1 MNYIDHTLSNIV
13 LPKGAEPLGGWDL
26 YIKTPEGSVCAP
38 EINGCL
44 LQGSVDFFT
53 YFNACSLAKW
63 KKYAGIKRVYLHLE
77 FANEAINKEYAC
89 TIQFFGRSY
98 LDSAASS
105 LASGVRLT
113 STMGKTK
120 ENGSLVFDLLI
131 PETDYEVIGFAL
143 DVRGG
148 VVLEKAYYYARV
160 AEEQINPVKIALCT
174 TTFLKEDYIIP
185 NIELVKNEVLAAD
198 DVIAK
203 NFHMFVIDNGRT
215 LDAEALSDEGVTVLP
230 NPNVGGS
237 GGFARGMME
246 AMKHDENFTH
256 VLLMD
261 DDVSISTE
269 SLRRTFNLLSLAT
282 GKYKNAFINGA
293 MLVAEEPNR
302 QFEDVSYVVNSGAY
316 ASVKSNKYYMDQQQ
330 YIVRNEHIDVEIPKA
345 YGAWWF
351 SCIPVSAIEQVGL
364 PLPLFVRCDDV
375 EYGMR
380 AKPIY
385 MTMNG
390 ICVWHD
396 GFMGRSR
403 ASVDSY
409 QYVRNF
415 LIMIAMTD
423 CSSQDL
429 FMLRM
434 ERALRLQLRVMSYDA
449 ADLILDGIADYLKG
463 PDYFASLNGEEVIK
477 RNAKK
482 NEKLVPLDEL
492 AEPYRNVTYNKRLLG
507 DQSYIKPFLKL
518 MRTLP
523 YDRHLLPDVLLRDTP
538 EAVFYSGLSILSPR
552 TIGTKTLVAI
562 DLEGNQGA
570 VRHMDRERYQQIMD
584 RWKALKSELKERG
597 DEVRAHRACGRY
609 GHDLPLH
616 GRGTL
621 RGAVPRQAPHLHHH
635 GRRPGEHHELR
646 LRVPLRHRRHVR
658 HSRDALRLR
667 RKLGRGG
674 RRH

>member
-385 MTMNG
+385 MTLNG

-482 NEKLVPLDEL
+482 NEKLVLLDEL

-597 DEVRAHRACGRY
+597 DEVRAAY
-609 GHDLPLH
+609 KEALPYL
-616 GRGTL
+616 TST
-621 RGAVPRQAPHLHHH
+621 
-635 GRRPGEHHELR
+635 EFWE
-646 LRVPLRHRRHVR
+646 
-658 HSRDALRLR
+658 
-667 RKLGRGG
+667 KYLGLDESDVS
-674 RRH
+674 

>member
-552 TIGTKTLVAI
+552 TIGTKT
-562 DLEGNQGA
+562 
-570 VRHMDRERYQQIMD
+570 
-584 RWKALKSELKERG
+584 
-597 DEVRAHRACGRY
+597 
-609 GHDLPLH
+609 
-616 GRGTL
+616 
-621 RGAVPRQAPHLHHH
+621 
-635 GRRPGEHHELR
+635 
-646 LRVPLRHRRHVR
+646 
-658 HSRDALRLR
+658 
-667 RKLGRGG
+667 
-674 RRH
+674 

>member
-330 YIVRNEHIDVEIPKA
+330 YIVRNEHIDVEI
-345 YGAWWF
+345 
-351 SCIPVSAIEQVGL
+351 Q
-364 PLPLFVRCDDV
+364 
-375 EYGMR
+375 
-380 AKPIY
+380 
-385 MTMNG
+385 
-390 ICVWHD
+390 
-396 GFMGRSR
+396 
-403 ASVDSY
+403 
-409 QYVRNF
+409 
-415 LIMIAMTD
+415 
-423 CSSQDL
+423 
-429 FMLRM
+429 
-434 ERALRLQLRVMSYDA
+434 
-449 ADLILDGIADYLKG
+449 
-463 PDYFASLNGEEVIK
+463 
-477 RNAKK
+477 
-482 NEKLVPLDEL
+482 
-492 AEPYRNVTYNKRLLG
+492 
-507 DQSYIKPFLKL
+507 KL
-518 MRTLP
+518 MVPGGL
-523 YDRHLLPDVLLRDTP
+523 
-538 EAVFYSGLSILSPR
+538 AV
-552 TIGTKTLVAI
+552 
-562 DLEGNQGA
+562 
-570 VRHMDRERYQQIMD
+570 
-584 RWKALKSELKERG
+584 
-597 DEVRAHRACGRY
+597 
-609 GHDLPLH
+609 
-616 GRGTL
+616 
-621 RGAVPRQAPHLHHH
+621 
-635 GRRPGEHHELR
+635 
-646 LRVPLRHRRHVR
+646 
-658 HSRDALRLR
+658 SR
-667 RKLGRGG
+667 
-674 RRH
+674 

>member
-160 AEEQINPVKIALCT
+160 AEEQINSVKIALCT

-198 DVIAK
+198 DVIAR

-215 LDAEALSDEGVTVLP
+215 LDAEALSDEGVTILP

-492 AEPYRNVTYNKRLLG
+492 AEPYRNVSYNKRLLG
-507 DQSYIKPFLKL
+507 DQSRIKPLLKL

-597 DEVRAHRACGRY
+597 DEVRAAYKEAQPYLTSTEFWEKYLGL
-609 GHDLPLH
+609 DE
-616 GRGTL
+616 
-621 RGAVPRQAPHLHHH
+621 AD
-635 GRRPGEHHELR
+635 EL
-646 LRVPLRHRRHVR
+646 
-658 HSRDALRLR
+658 
-667 RKLGRGG
+667 
-674 RRH
+674 

>member
-1 MNYIDHTLSNIV
+1 MHDPVLWSVLS
-13 LPKGAEPLGGWDL
+13 GLGGVVACKWSAL
-26 YIKTPEGSVCAP
+26 
-38 EINGCL
+38 
-44 LQGSVDFFT
+44 DFDD
-53 YFNACSLAKW
+53 
-63 KKYAGIKRVYLHLE
+63 GQDQRKR
-77 FANEAINKEYAC
+77 
-89 TIQFFGRSY
+89 
-98 LDSAASS
+98 
-105 LASGVRLT
+105 
-113 STMGKTK
+113 
-120 ENGSLVFDLLI
+120 LVGFDLLI

-198 DVIAK
+198 DVIAR

-492 AEPYRNVTYNKRLLG
+492 AEPYRNVSYNKRLLG
-507 DQSYIKPFLKL
+507 DQSRIKPLLKL

-523 YDRHLLPDVLLRDTP
+523 YDRHLLPDVLLRETP

-570 VRHMDRERYQQIMD
+570 VRHMDRERYQQIME
-584 RWKALKSELKERG
+584 RWKALKNELKERG
-597 DEVRAHRACGRY
+597 DEVRAAY
-609 GHDLPLH
+609 KEALPYL
-616 GRGTL
+616 TST
-621 RGAVPRQAPHLHHH
+621 
-635 GRRPGEHHELR
+635 EFWE
-646 LRVPLRHRRHVR
+646 
-658 HSRDALRLR
+658 
-667 RKLGRGG
+667 KYLGLDEADVS
-674 RRH
+674 

>member
-316 ASVKSNKYYMDQQQ
+316 TSVKSNKYYMDQQQ

-492 AEPYRNVTYNKRLLG
+492 AEPYRNVSYNKRLLG
-507 DQSYIKPFLKL
+507 DQSCIKPLLKL

-597 DEVRAHRACGRY
+597 DEVRAAYKEAQPYLTSTEFWEKYLGL
-609 GHDLPLH
+609 DE
-616 GRGTL
+616 
-621 RGAVPRQAPHLHHH
+621 AD
-635 GRRPGEHHELR
+635 EL
-646 LRVPLRHRRHVR
+646 
-658 HSRDALRLR
+658 
-667 RKLGRGG
+667 
-674 RRH
+674 

>member
-77 FANEAINKEYAC
+77 FANGAINKEYAC

-492 AEPYRNVTYNKRLLG
+492 AEPYRNVSYNKRLLG
-507 DQSYIKPFLKL
+507 DQSRIKPLLKL

-597 DEVRAHRACGRY
+597 DEVRAAYKEAQPYLTSTEFWEKYLGL
-609 GHDLPLH
+609 DE
-616 GRGTL
+616 
-621 RGAVPRQAPHLHHH
+621 AD
-635 GRRPGEHHELR
+635 EL
-646 LRVPLRHRRHVR
+646 
-658 HSRDALRLR
+658 
-667 RKLGRGG
+667 
-674 RRH
+674 

>member
-143 DVRGG
+143 DVRGD

-597 DEVRAHRACGRY
+597 DEVRAAYKEAQPYLTSTEFWEKYLGL
-609 GHDLPLH
+609 DE
-616 GRGTL
+616 
-621 RGAVPRQAPHLHHH
+621 AD
-635 GRRPGEHHELR
+635 EL
-646 LRVPLRHRRHVR
+646 
-658 HSRDALRLR
+658 
-667 RKLGRGG
+667 
-674 RRH
+674 

>member
-185 NIELVKNEVLAAD
+185 NIELVKNEVFAAD

-282 GKYKNAFINGA
+282 GKYKSAFINGA
-293 MLVAEEPNR
+293 MLIAEEPNR

-316 ASVKSNKYYMDQQQ
+316 SSVKSNKYYMDQQQ
-330 YIVRNEHIDVEIPKA
+330 YIVRNEHIDVEVPKA

-482 NEKLVPLDEL
+482 NEKLVLLDEL

-597 DEVRAHRACGRY
+597 DEVRAAYKEAQPYLTSTEFWEKYLGL
-609 GHDLPLH
+609 DE
-616 GRGTL
+616 
-621 RGAVPRQAPHLHHH
+621 AD
-635 GRRPGEHHELR
+635 EL
-646 LRVPLRHRRHVR
+646 
-658 HSRDALRLR
+658 
-667 RKLGRGG
+667 
-674 RRH
+674 

>member
-26 YIKTPEGSVCAP
+26 YIKTPEGSACAP

-269 SLRRTFNLLSLAT
+269 SLRRTFNLLSLAA

-492 AEPYRNVTYNKRLLG
+492 AEPYRNVSYNKRLLG

-597 DEVRAHRACGRY
+597 DEVRAAY
-609 GHDLPLH
+609 KEALPYL
-616 GRGTL
+616 TST
-621 RGAVPRQAPHLHHH
+621 
-635 GRRPGEHHELR
+635 EFWE
-646 LRVPLRHRRHVR
+646 
-658 HSRDALRLR
+658 
-667 RKLGRGG
+667 KYLGLDEADVS
-674 RRH
+674 

>member
-597 DEVRAHRACGRY
+597 DEVRAAY
-609 GHDLPLH
+609 KEALPYL
-616 GRGTL
+616 TST
-621 RGAVPRQAPHLHHH
+621 
-635 GRRPGEHHELR
+635 EFWE
-646 LRVPLRHRRHVR
+646 
-658 HSRDALRLR
+658 
-667 RKLGRGG
+667 KYLGLDEADVS
-674 RRH
+674 

>member
-105 LASGVRLT
+105 LASEVRLT

-143 DVRGG
+143 DVRGD

-597 DEVRAHRACGRY
+597 DEVRAAYKEAQPYLTSTEFWEKYLGL
-609 GHDLPLH
+609 DE
-616 GRGTL
+616 
-621 RGAVPRQAPHLHHH
+621 AD
-635 GRRPGEHHELR
+635 EL
-646 LRVPLRHRRHVR
+646 
-658 HSRDALRLR
+658 
-667 RKLGRGG
+667 
-674 RRH
+674 

>member
-120 ENGSLVFDLLI
+120 ENGSLVFDLLV

-492 AEPYRNVTYNKRLLG
+492 AEPYRNVSYNKRLLG

-597 DEVRAHRACGRY
+597 DEVRAAY
-609 GHDLPLH
+609 KEALPYL
-616 GRGTL
+616 TST
-621 RGAVPRQAPHLHHH
+621 
-635 GRRPGEHHELR
+635 EFWE
-646 LRVPLRHRRHVR
+646 
-658 HSRDALRLR
+658 
-667 RKLGRGG
+667 KYLGLDEADVS
-674 RRH
+674 

>member
-98 LDSAASS
+98 LDAAASS

-597 DEVRAHRACGRY
+597 DEVRAAYKEAQPYLTSTEFWEKYLGL
-609 GHDLPLH
+609 DE
-616 GRGTL
+616 
-621 RGAVPRQAPHLHHH
+621 AD
-635 GRRPGEHHELR
+635 EL
-646 LRVPLRHRRHVR
+646 
-658 HSRDALRLR
+658 
-667 RKLGRGG
+667 
-674 RRH
+674 

>member
-482 NEKLVPLDEL
+482 NEKLVLLDEL

-570 VRHMDRERYQQIMD
+570 VRHMDRERYQAIMD
-584 RWKALKSELKERG
+584 RMARLKAEMKEHG
-597 DEVRAHRACGRY
+597 DEVRAAY
-609 GHDLPLH
+609 K
-616 GRGTL
+616 
-621 RGAVPRQAPHLHHH
+621 QAQPYLTSTEFWEKYL
-635 GRRPGEHHELR
+635 GLDEADEL
-646 LRVPLRHRRHVR
+646 
-658 HSRDALRLR
+658 
-667 RKLGRGG
+667 
-674 RRH
+674 

>member
-492 AEPYRNVTYNKRLLG
+492 AEPYRNVSYNKRLLG
-507 DQSYIKPFLKL
+507 EQSYIKPFLKL

-597 DEVRAHRACGRY
+597 DEVRAAY
-609 GHDLPLH
+609 KEALPYL
-616 GRGTL
+616 TST
-621 RGAVPRQAPHLHHH
+621 
-635 GRRPGEHHELR
+635 EFWE
-646 LRVPLRHRRHVR
+646 
-658 HSRDALRLR
+658 
-667 RKLGRGG
+667 KYLGLDEADVS
-674 RRH
+674 

>member
-13 LPKGAEPLGGWDL
+13 LPKGDEPLGGWDL
-26 YIKTPEGSVCAP
+26 YIKTNEEDVCIPGS
-38 EINGCL
+38 NGCL
-44 LQGSVDFFT
+44 LQGSADFFT

-63 KKYAGIKRVYLHLE
+63 KRYTGIERVHLHLE
-77 FANEAINKEYAC
+77 LANTAINKEYAC
-89 TIQFFGRSY
+89 IIQFFGRSH
-98 LDSAASS
+98 LDSAASP
-105 LASGVRLT
+105 LASGMRLT
-113 STMGKTK
+113 LTMGKAK
-120 ENGSLVFDLLI
+120 EDGSLAFDLLI
-131 PETDYEVIGFAL
+131 PETDHEVIGFSL

-148 VVLEKAYYYARV
+148 VVLKNAYYYARV
-160 AEEQINPVKIALCT
+160 AEEQVNPVKLALCT
-174 TTFLKEDYIIP
+174 TTFLKEDYVIP
-185 NIELVKNEVLAAD
+185 NIELVKREVLAAND
-198 DVIAK
+198 AIAN

-215 LDAEALSDEGVTVLP
+215 LDAEALSDEGVSVLP

-237 GGFARGMME
+237 GGFARGMIE
-246 AMKHDENFTH
+246 ALKSDTAFTH

-282 GKYKNAFINGA
+282 GKYKSAFINGA

-302 QFEDVSYVVNSGAY
+302 QFEDVSYVKNSGAY
-316 ASVKSNKYYMDQQQ
+316 ASVKSNKYYMDRQR
-330 YIVRNEHIDVEIPKA
+330 YLVRNEHIDVEVPNA

-351 SCIPVSAIEQVGL
+351 SCIPVSEIERVGL

-380 AKPIY
+380 AKPLY

-415 LIMIAMTD
+415 LIMAAMTD
-423 CSSQDL
+423 CSSQSL

-449 ADLILDGIADYLKG
+449 ADLILDGIEDYLKG

-482 NEKLVPLDEL
+482 NEKLLPFDEL
-492 AEPYRNVTYNKRLLG
+492 EESCQNIAYNKRLLG
-507 DQSYIKPFLKL
+507 DQSRIKPLLKL
-518 MRTLP
+518 IRTLP
-523 YDRHLLPDVLLRDTP
+523 YDRHLLPDALLRDTP

-562 DLEGNQGA
+562 DLDGNQGA

-584 RWKALKSELKERG
+584 RWKRLKNELAERG
-597 DEVRAHRACGRY
+597 DEVRAAY
-609 GHDLPLH
+609 K
-616 GRGTL
+616 
-621 RGAVPRQAPHLHHH
+621 QAQPYLTSVEFWEKYL
-635 GRRPGEHHELR
+635 GLDKT
-646 LRVPLRHRRHVR
+646 
-658 HSRDALRLR
+658 DA
-667 RKLGRGG
+667 
-674 RRH
+674 

>member
-215 LDAEALSDEGVTVLP
+215 LDAEALSNEGVTVLP

-316 ASVKSNKYYMDQQQ
+316 TSVKSNKYYMDQQQ

-492 AEPYRNVTYNKRLLG
+492 AEPYRNVSYNKRLLG
-507 DQSYIKPFLKL
+507 DQSRIKPLLKL

-584 RWKALKSELKERG
+584 RWKALKNELKERG
-597 DEVRAHRACGRY
+597 DEVRAAYKEAQPYLTSTEFWEKYLGL
-609 GHDLPLH
+609 DE
-616 GRGTL
+616 
-621 RGAVPRQAPHLHHH
+621 AD
-635 GRRPGEHHELR
+635 EL
-646 LRVPLRHRRHVR
+646 
-658 HSRDALRLR
+658 
-667 RKLGRGG
+667 
-674 RRH
+674 

>member
-160 AEEQINPVKIALCT
+160 AEEQINSVKIALCT

-198 DVIAK
+198 DVIAR

-330 YIVRNEHIDVEIPKA
+330 YIVCNEHIDVEIPKA

-492 AEPYRNVTYNKRLLG
+492 AEPYRNVSYNKRLLG
-507 DQSYIKPFLKL
+507 DQSRIKPLLKL

-597 DEVRAHRACGRY
+597 DEVRAAYKEAQPYLTSTEFWEKYLGL
-609 GHDLPLH
+609 DE
-616 GRGTL
+616 
-621 RGAVPRQAPHLHHH
+621 AD
-635 GRRPGEHHELR
+635 EL
-646 LRVPLRHRRHVR
+646 
-658 HSRDALRLR
+658 
-667 RKLGRGG
+667 
-674 RRH
+674 

>member
-38 EINGCL
+38 KINGCL

-160 AEEQINPVKIALCT
+160 AEEQINSVKIALCT

-198 DVIAK
+198 DVIAR

-316 ASVKSNKYYMDQQQ
+316 ASVKSNKYYMDQKQ

-492 AEPYRNVTYNKRLLG
+492 AEPYRNVSYNKRLLG
-507 DQSYIKPFLKL
+507 DQSRIKPLLKL

-597 DEVRAHRACGRY
+597 DEVRAAYKEAQPYLTSTEFWEKYLGL
-609 GHDLPLH
+609 DE
-616 GRGTL
+616 
-621 RGAVPRQAPHLHHH
+621 AD
-635 GRRPGEHHELR
+635 EL
-646 LRVPLRHRRHVR
+646 
-658 HSRDALRLR
+658 
-667 RKLGRGG
+667 
-674 RRH
+674 

>member
-492 AEPYRNVTYNKRLLG
+492 AEPYLNVTYNKRLLG

-597 DEVRAHRACGRY
+597 DEVRAAYKEAQPYLTSTEFWEKYLGL
-609 GHDLPLH
+609 DE
-616 GRGTL
+616 
-621 RGAVPRQAPHLHHH
+621 AD
-635 GRRPGEHHELR
+635 EL
-646 LRVPLRHRRHVR
+646 
-658 HSRDALRLR
+658 
-667 RKLGRGG
+667 
-674 RRH
+674 

>member
-148 VVLEKAYYYARV
+148 VVLEKAHYYARV

-492 AEPYRNVTYNKRLLG
+492 AEPYRNVSYNKRLLG
-507 DQSYIKPFLKL
+507 DQSRIKPLLKL

-523 YDRHLLPDVLLRDTP
+523 YDRHLLPDALLRDTP

-570 VRHMDRERYQQIMD
+570 VRHMDRERYRQIMD

-597 DEVRAHRACGRY
+597 DEVRAAY
-609 GHDLPLH
+609 KEALPYL
-616 GRGTL
+616 TST
-621 RGAVPRQAPHLHHH
+621 
-635 GRRPGEHHELR
+635 EFWE
-646 LRVPLRHRRHVR
+646 
-658 HSRDALRLR
+658 
-667 RKLGRGG
+667 KYLGLDEADVS
-674 RRH
+674 

>member
-26 YIKTPEGSVCAP
+26 YIKTPKGSVCAP

-492 AEPYRNVTYNKRLLG
+492 AEPYRNVSYNKRLLG
-507 DQSYIKPFLKL
+507 DQSRIKPLLKL

-597 DEVRAHRACGRY
+597 DEVRAAYKEAQPYLTSTEFWEKYLGL
-609 GHDLPLH
+609 DE
-616 GRGTL
+616 
-621 RGAVPRQAPHLHHH
+621 AD
-635 GRRPGEHHELR
+635 EL
-646 LRVPLRHRRHVR
+646 
-658 HSRDALRLR
+658 
-667 RKLGRGG
+667 
-674 RRH
+674 

>member
-105 LASGVRLT
+105 LACGVRLT

-492 AEPYRNVTYNKRLLG
+492 AEPYRNVSYNKRLLG
-507 DQSYIKPFLKL
+507 DQSRIKPLLKL

-584 RWKALKSELKERG
+584 RWKALKNELKERG
-597 DEVRAHRACGRY
+597 DEVRAAYKEAQPYLTSTEFWEKYLGL
-609 GHDLPLH
+609 DE
-616 GRGTL
+616 
-621 RGAVPRQAPHLHHH
+621 AD
-635 GRRPGEHHELR
+635 EL
-646 LRVPLRHRRHVR
+646 
-658 HSRDALRLR
+658 
-667 RKLGRGG
+667 
-674 RRH
+674 

>member
-77 FANEAINKEYAC
+77 FANGAINKEYAC

-492 AEPYRNVTYNKRLLG
+492 AEPYRNVSYNKRLLG

-597 DEVRAHRACGRY
+597 DEVRAAY
-609 GHDLPLH
+609 KEALPYL
-616 GRGTL
+616 TST
-621 RGAVPRQAPHLHHH
+621 
-635 GRRPGEHHELR
+635 EFWE
-646 LRVPLRHRRHVR
+646 
-658 HSRDALRLR
+658 
-667 RKLGRGG
+667 KYLGLDEADVS
-674 RRH
+674 

>member
-282 GKYKNAFINGA
+282 GKYRNAFINGA

-316 ASVKSNKYYMDQQQ
+316 TSVKSNKYYMDQQQ

-492 AEPYRNVTYNKRLLG
+492 AEPYRNVSYNKRLLG
-507 DQSYIKPFLKL
+507 DQSRIKPLLKL

-570 VRHMDRERYQQIMD
+570 VRHMDRERYRQIMD

-597 DEVRAHRACGRY
+597 DEVRAAYKEAQPYLTSTEFWEKYLGL
-609 GHDLPLH
+609 DE
-616 GRGTL
+616 
-621 RGAVPRQAPHLHHH
+621 AD
-635 GRRPGEHHELR
+635 EL
-646 LRVPLRHRRHVR
+646 
-658 HSRDALRLR
+658 
-667 RKLGRGG
+667 
-674 RRH
+674 

>member
-160 AEEQINPVKIALCT
+160 AEEQINSVKIALCT

-198 DVIAK
+198 DVIAR

-351 SCIPVSAIEQVGL
+351 CCIPVSAIEQVGL

-492 AEPYRNVTYNKRLLG
+492 AEPYRNVSYNKRLLG
-507 DQSYIKPFLKL
+507 DQSRIKPLLKL

-597 DEVRAHRACGRY
+597 DEVRAAYKEAQPYLTSTEFWEKYLGL
-609 GHDLPLH
+609 DE
-616 GRGTL
+616 
-621 RGAVPRQAPHLHHH
+621 AD
-635 GRRPGEHHELR
+635 EL
-646 LRVPLRHRRHVR
+646 
-658 HSRDALRLR
+658 
-667 RKLGRGG
+667 
-674 RRH
+674 

>member
-26 YIKTPEGSVCAP
+26 YIKTPEGSVCTP

-160 AEEQINPVKIALCT
+160 AEEQINSVKIALCT

-198 DVIAK
+198 DVIAR

-316 ASVKSNKYYMDQQQ
+316 ASVKSNKYYMDQKQ

-492 AEPYRNVTYNKRLLG
+492 AEPYRNVSYNKRLLG
-507 DQSYIKPFLKL
+507 DQSRIKPLLKL

-597 DEVRAHRACGRY
+597 DEVRAAYKEAQPYLTSTEFWEKYLGL
-609 GHDLPLH
+609 DE
-616 GRGTL
+616 
-621 RGAVPRQAPHLHHH
+621 AD
-635 GRRPGEHHELR
+635 EL
-646 LRVPLRHRRHVR
+646 
-658 HSRDALRLR
+658 
-667 RKLGRGG
+667 
-674 RRH
+674 

>member
-185 NIELVKNEVLAAD
+185 NVELVKNEVLAAD

-492 AEPYRNVTYNKRLLG
+492 AEPYRNVSYNKRLLG
-507 DQSYIKPFLKL
+507 DQSRIKPLLKL

-597 DEVRAHRACGRY
+597 DEVRAAYKEAQPYLTSTEFWEKYLGL
-609 GHDLPLH
+609 DE
-616 GRGTL
+616 
-621 RGAVPRQAPHLHHH
+621 AD
-635 GRRPGEHHELR
+635 EL
-646 LRVPLRHRRHVR
+646 
-658 HSRDALRLR
+658 
-667 RKLGRGG
+667 
-674 RRH
+674 

>member
-293 MLVAEEPNR
+293 MLIAEEPNR

-492 AEPYRNVTYNKRLLG
+492 AEPYRNVSYNKRLLG
-507 DQSYIKPFLKL
+507 DQSRIKPLLKL

-597 DEVRAHRACGRY
+597 DEVRAAYKEAQPYLTSTEFWEKYLGL
-609 GHDLPLH
+609 DE
-616 GRGTL
+616 
-621 RGAVPRQAPHLHHH
+621 AD
-635 GRRPGEHHELR
+635 EL
-646 LRVPLRHRRHVR
+646 
-658 HSRDALRLR
+658 
-667 RKLGRGG
+667 
-674 RRH
+674 

>member
-98 LDSAASS
+98 LDTAASS

-492 AEPYRNVTYNKRLLG
+492 AEPYRNVSYNKRLLG

-597 DEVRAHRACGRY
+597 DEVRAAY
-609 GHDLPLH
+609 KEALPYL
-616 GRGTL
+616 TST
-621 RGAVPRQAPHLHHH
+621 
-635 GRRPGEHHELR
+635 EFWE
-646 LRVPLRHRRHVR
+646 
-658 HSRDALRLR
+658 
-667 RKLGRGG
+667 KYLGLDEADVS
-674 RRH
+674 

>member
-482 NEKLVPLDEL
+482 NEKLVLLDEL

-507 DQSYIKPFLKL
+507 DQSRIKPLLKL

-523 YDRHLLPDVLLRDTP
+523 YDRHLLPDVLLREMP

-597 DEVRAHRACGRY
+597 DEVRAAYKEAQPYLTSTEFWEKYLGL
-609 GHDLPLH
+609 DE
-616 GRGTL
+616 
-621 RGAVPRQAPHLHHH
+621 AD
-635 GRRPGEHHELR
+635 EL
-646 LRVPLRHRRHVR
+646 
-658 HSRDALRLR
+658 
-667 RKLGRGG
+667 
-674 RRH
+674 

>member
-330 YIVRNEHIDVEIPKA
+330 YIVRNEYIDVEIPKA

-492 AEPYRNVTYNKRLLG
+492 AEPYRNVSYNKRLLG
-507 DQSYIKPFLKL
+507 DQSRIKPLLKL

-597 DEVRAHRACGRY
+597 DEVRAAYKEAQPYLTSTEFWEKYLGL
-609 GHDLPLH
+609 DE
-616 GRGTL
+616 
-621 RGAVPRQAPHLHHH
+621 AD
-635 GRRPGEHHELR
+635 EL
-646 LRVPLRHRRHVR
+646 
-658 HSRDALRLR
+658 
-667 RKLGRGG
+667 
-674 RRH
+674 

>member
-482 NEKLVPLDEL
+482 NEKLVLLDEL

-597 DEVRAHRACGRY
+597 DEVRAAYKEAHPYLTSTEFWEKYLGLDEA
-609 GHDLPLH
+609 D
-616 GRGTL
+616 
-621 RGAVPRQAPHLHHH
+621 
-635 GRRPGEHHELR
+635 EL
-646 LRVPLRHRRHVR
+646 
-658 HSRDALRLR
+658 
-667 RKLGRGG
+667 
-674 RRH
+674 

>member
-463 PDYFASLNGEEVIK
+463 PDFFASLNGEEVIK

-492 AEPYRNVTYNKRLLG
+492 AEPYRNVSYNKRLLG

-597 DEVRAHRACGRY
+597 DEVRAAY
-609 GHDLPLH
+609 KEALPYL
-616 GRGTL
+616 TST
-621 RGAVPRQAPHLHHH
+621 
-635 GRRPGEHHELR
+635 EFWE
-646 LRVPLRHRRHVR
+646 
-658 HSRDALRLR
+658 
-667 RKLGRGG
+667 KYLGLDEADVS
-674 RRH
+674 

>member
-160 AEEQINPVKIALCT
+160 AEEQINSVKIALCT

-198 DVIAK
+198 DVIAR

-434 ERALRLQLRVMSYDA
+434 ERALRL
-449 ADLILDGIADYLKG
+449 DLILDGIADYLKG

-492 AEPYRNVTYNKRLLG
+492 AEPYRNVSYNKRLLG
-507 DQSYIKPFLKL
+507 DQSRIKPLLKL

-597 DEVRAHRACGRY
+597 DEVRAAYKEAQPYLTSTEFWEKYLGL
-609 GHDLPLH
+609 DE
-616 GRGTL
+616 
-621 RGAVPRQAPHLHHH
+621 AD
-635 GRRPGEHHELR
+635 EL
-646 LRVPLRHRRHVR
+646 
-658 HSRDALRLR
+658 
-667 RKLGRGG
+667 
-674 RRH
+674 